1 MRSTMLVAM
10 LIPPLLLVGC
20 AKKIAKKPEPPKD
33 ETASVKPQTQ
43 PNNAKKDDGP
53 NWLTDPRF
61 KKDQTGGDVPFETKD
76 GKNKPL
82 GNVTPPKDGWDN
94 PNVVVQP
101 GTPNPGGMPPSNPV
115 PAPGPPA
122 QPGMGVLQPQQ
133 VPQPQPANPTSGTMP
148 KFDPVTRQDMF
159 DLQVFIHDSSLV
171 MGRMPTPL
179 EIYNALVLAKSP
191 AAKLVANG
199 SIMLTGA
206 TKRDSVWAYE
216 TQAVFQGGFIVSPNG
231 VDTVTAQELKAK
243 LGNR

>member
-1 MRSTMLVAM
+1 
-10 LIPPLLLVGC
+10 
-20 AKKIAKKPEPPKD
+20 
-33 ETASVKPQTQ
+33 
-43 PNNAKKDDGP
+43 
-53 NWLTDPRF
+53 
-61 KKDQTGGDVPFETKD
+61 
-76 GKNKPL
+76 
-82 GNVTPPKDGWDN
+82 
-94 PNVVVQP
+94 
-101 GTPNPGGMPPSNPV
+101 
-115 PAPGPPA
+115 
-122 QPGMGVLQPQQ
+122 MGVLQPQPAPQ
-133 VPQPQPANPTSGTMP
+133 PVPQPASPTSGTMP

-171 MGRMPTPL
+171 KGQMPTQL

-216 TQAVFQGGFIVSPNG
+216 TQAVFQGGFIVSSNG